1 MAPNSKFSEKTRP
14 IKAAPA
20 KAPASPRS
28 DAAEPLVIEPVEP
41 VVARAAAAP
50 IAPPP
55 EVRISA
61 AVSTQNIDVKALPLK
76 ALDLLGEN
84 AAALFDFA
92 AELGKVKSLAD
103 AIDLQSR
110 FASERYSTFLRQSD
124 EIAELTRQVALGA
137 ISLRHSYGAIA
148 T

>member
-14 IKAAPA
+14 IKAAPTA
-20 KAPASPRS
+20 PRS
-28 DAAEPLVIEPVEP
+28 DAAKPLANEPVEP
-41 VVARAAAAP
+41 VVVRAAPAP

-55 EVRISA
+55 EVTISA
-61 AVSTQNIDVKALPLK
+61 AVSTQNLDMNTLPLK
-76 ALDLLGEN
+76 TLDLLGEN

-110 FASERYSTFLRQSD
+110 FASERYSTLLRQSD
-124 EIAELTRQVALGA
+124 EIAELTRQIALGA
-137 ISLRHSYGAIA
+137 ISFRHSYSAIA

>member
-1 MAPNSKFSEKTRP
+1 MAPNSRFSEKTRP
-14 IKAAPA
+14 IKPAPA
-20 KAPASPRS
+20 KAPAAPRS
-28 DAAEPLVIEPVEP
+28 DAAEPLVIEPAEA
-41 VVARAAAAP
+41 VVLRAAPAP
-50 IAPPP
+50 SAPPP
-55 EVRISA
+55 EMTISA
-61 AVSTQNIDVKALPLK
+61 AVSTQNPDIKALPLK
-76 ALDLLGEN
+76 TLDLLGEN

-124 EIAELTRQVALGA
+124 EIAELTRQIALGA
-137 ISLRHSYGAIA
+137 ISLRHSYSAIA